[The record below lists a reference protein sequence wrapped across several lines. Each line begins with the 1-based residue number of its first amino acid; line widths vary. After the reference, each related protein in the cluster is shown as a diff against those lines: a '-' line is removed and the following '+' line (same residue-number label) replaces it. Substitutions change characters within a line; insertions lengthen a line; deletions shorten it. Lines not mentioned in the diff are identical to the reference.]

1 MNLYI
6 QVENNQ
12 PINHPA
18 FEDNLI
24 QVFGSIPS
32 NWEPFIR
39 VEQPVLEEYEVL
51 VSNEPKYE
59 KIDNIWMDV
68 WYVRD
73 MTSEEKLIKMD
84 DSNHN
89 MINMINKI
97 IKQ

>member
-89 MINMINKI
+89 MINKI

>member
-39 VEQPVLEEYEVL
+39 VQQPVLEEYEVL

-89 MINMINKI
+89 MINKI